1 MAEPVPFTFHAFAE
15 PAPGPRWRA
24 FFEASWPVYRQ
35 WYLKEGDAARP
46 SYVTARRMLRTCMP
60 ELVGVYDR
68 LVDLAGGGDVAAR
81 MLSLYRPPPYLAG
94 CSQAAIAGPDPVL
107 VRNYDYAPTRFEGV
121 VQATAWGKHRV
132 IGMSDCLW
140 GLLDGMNDAGLAVSL
155 TFGGRRVLGD
165 GFGIPVVVRYLLE
178 TCATVAEA
186 REALAHVPVN
196 LAHNLTL
203 VDGSGEAATA
213 LVSPDRAP
221 VWRAQA
227 VATNHQ
233 GAVEWEEHARFTRT
247 VEREQCVA
255 ALIADPAIDAGAAGR
270 GVPGAAALL
279 HRVLARLRHAVHGRL
294 PPGRGHGLLP
304 LAGVDLDAVVRRLPR
319 GHARRGLL
327 RARCRVATPAR
338 RPRR

>member
-1 MAEPVPFTFHAFAE
+1 MAETLPFTFHAFAE
-15 PAPGPRWRA
+15 PEPGPRWRA

-60 ELVGVYDR
+60 ELVGTYDR

-81 MLSLYRPPPYLAG
+81 MLSLYRPPPYLSG
-94 CSQAAIAGPDPVL
+94 CSQAAIAGPDPML
-107 VRNYDYAPTRFEGV
+107 VRNYDYAPSRLEGV
-121 VQATAWGKHRV
+121 VQSTAWGRHRV

-140 GLLDGMNDAGLAVSL
+140 GLLDGINDAGLVVSL

-186 REALAHVPVN
+186 REALGKVPVN

-203 VDGSGEAATA
+203 VDLAGEAATA
-213 LVSPDRAP
+213 LVSPDRPP
-221 VWRAQA
+221 VWRPEA

-233 GAVEWEEHARFTRT
+233 GDVEWEEHARFTRT
-247 VEREQCVA
+247 LEHERRA
-255 ALIADPAIDAGAAGR
+255 AGLIADPAMTPERLAAAFLRPPLYSTEYSRGFGTLYTAEYRPAAGT
-270 GVPGAAALL
+270 VSYHWPGSTWTHSFDHFREGTHTATFREPAAA
-279 HRVLARLRHAVHGRL
+279 
-294 PPGRGHGLLP
+294 
-304 LAGVDLDAVVRRLPR
+304 
-319 GHARRGLL
+319 
-327 RARCRVATPAR
+327 
-338 RPRR
+338 

>member
-1 MAEPVPFTFHAFAE
+1 VAESIPFTFHAFAE

-81 MLSLYRPPPYLAG
+81 MLTLYKPPPYLAG

-107 VRNYDYAPTRFEGV
+107 VRNYDYAPSRFEGV

-203 VDGSGEAATA
+203 VDCSGEAATA
-213 LVSPDRAP
+213 LLSPDRPP
-221 VWRAQA
+221 VWRAEA

-247 VEREQCVA
+247 VERERCVA
-255 ALIADPAIDAGAAGR
+255 ALIAEPHVTPDRLAEAFMEPPLFSTEYSRGFGTLYTASYHPAAGT
-270 GVPGAAALL
+270 VSYHWPGSTWTQSFDDFREGTHAAAF
-279 HRVLARLRHAVHGRL
+279 
-294 PPGRGHGLLP
+294 
-304 LAGVDLDAVVRRLPR
+304 
-319 GHARRGLL
+319 
-327 RARCRVATPAR
+327 CEPAAA
-338 RPRR
+338 

>member
-1 MAEPVPFTFHAFAE
+1 VPESTPFTFHAFAE

-81 MLSLYRPPPYLAG
+81 MLTLYRPPSYLAG

-107 VRNYDYAPTRFEGV
+107 VRNYDYAPSRFEGV

-186 REALAHVPVN
+186 RAALAHVPVN

-203 VDGSGEAATA
+203 VDCAGEAATA
-213 LVSPDRAP
+213 LLSPDRPP
-221 VWRAQA
+221 VWRALA

-233 GAVEWEEHARFTRT
+233 GVVEWEEHARFTRT
-247 VEREQCVA
+247 VERERCVSALVA
-255 ALIADPAIDAGAAGR
+255 A
-270 GVPGAAALL
+270 PGI
-279 HRVLARLRHAVHGRL
+279 
-294 PPGRGHGLLP
+294 
-304 LAGVDLDAVVRRLPR
+304 
-319 GHARRGLL
+319 
-327 RARCRVATPAR
+327 TPAR
-338 RPRR
+338 LAEAFLEPPLYSTEYSRGFGTLYTASYRPAAGTVTYRWPGSTWTQSFADFREGTHTADFREPAAA

>member
-1 MAEPVPFTFHAFAE
+1 MAEPIPFTFHAFAE

-60 ELVGVYDR
+60 ELVGTYDR

-94 CSQAAIAGPDPVL
+94 CSQAAIAGADPVL
-107 VRNYDYAPTRFEGV
+107 VRNYDYAPSRFEGV

-186 REALAHVPVN
+186 RDALAHVPVN

-203 VDGSGEAATA
+203 VDCSGEAGTA

-221 VWRAQA
+221 VWRAEA

-247 VEREQCVA
+247 VERERCVS
-255 ALIADPAIDAGAAGR
+255 ALVAE
-270 GVPGAAALL
+270 PGI
-279 HRVLARLRHAVHGRL
+279 
-294 PPGRGHGLLP
+294 
-304 LAGVDLDAVVRRLPR
+304 
-319 GHARRGLL
+319 
-327 RARCRVATPAR
+327 TPAR
-338 RPRR
+338 LTEAFLEPPLYSTEYSRGFGTLYTASYQPAAGTVAYHWPGSTWTHSFDDVREGTHTAAFREPAVA

>member
-94 CSQAAIAGPDPVL
+94 CSQAAIAGPGPVL

-203 VDGSGEAATA
+203 VDCSGEAATV
-213 LVSPDRAP
+213 LISPDRAP
-221 VWRAQA
+221 VWRAEA

-247 VEREQCVA
+247 IERERCVA
-255 ALIADPAIDAGAAGR
+255 GLIAEPHI
-270 GVPGAAALL
+270 
-279 HRVLARLRHAVHGRL
+279 
-294 PPGRGHGLLP
+294 
-304 LAGVDLDAVVRRLPR
+304 
-319 GHARRGLL
+319 
-327 RARCRVATPAR
+327 TPAR
-338 RPRR
+338 LTEAFMQPPLFSTEYSRGFGTLYTASYHPAAGTVSYHWPGSTWTQSFDDFREGTHTAAFCEPAAA